1 MSDHD
6 ELTRRAE
13 ALAPELAG
21 LSRAEAESRAGESGL
36 HVRFVREGR
45 AITTE
50 YVFGRL
56 TALVRDDVVVQVTVG

>member
-1 MSDHD
+1 MTDHD

-21 LSRAEAESRAGESGL
+21 LSRAEAQARADEQRL
-36 HVRFVREGR
+36 HVRFVPEGR
-45 AITTE
+45 PMTTE

-56 TALVRDDVVVQVTVG
+56 TALVRDDVVVHVTVG

>member
-13 ALAPELAG
+13 ALAPELVG
-21 LSRAEAESRAGESGL
+21 LPRADAEARAAEHGVHL
-36 HVRFVREGR
+36 RCVPEGR
-45 AITTE
+45 AVTTE

-56 TALVRDDVVVQVTVG
+56 TAWLRDDVVAQVTVG

>member
-1 MSDHD
+1 MSDRD

-21 LSRAEAESRAGESGL
+21 LSRADAEARAAEQGV
-36 HVRFVREGR
+36 HVRFVPEGR
-45 AITTE
+45 AVTTE

-56 TALVRDDVVVQVTVG
+56 TALVHDEVVVQVTVG